1 MVQEQQFKRNIAYK
15 LRIGDILVGNPV
27 INGDRFTFLELGNK
41 QIIRV
46 NIVANIIEKYDSEG
60 EKQYSFLTA
69 DDGSGQIKLKAF
81 GDDIERLKNAA
92 QGQTV
97 LIIGTLRCFNNE
109 IYISPEI
116 VKPIQSEYLL
126 VRKLEID
133 KEKTKSSLPIQ
144 KEKIIM
150 VKDNI
155 LNLIKEAEANQGID
169 LDEIIMKIRNTSP
182 DIINQ
187 EIKRMLEEGIIF
199 EPRPGRVRYL
209 G

>member
-1 MVQEQQFKRNIAYK
+1 VVQEQQFKRNIAYK

>member
-1 MVQEQQFKRNIAYK
+1 MPEEKSFKRNIAFK
-15 LRIGDILVGNPV
+15 LRIGDILVGKPIIANE
-27 INGDRFTFLELGNK
+27 RFTFLELGNK
-41 QIIRV
+41 KIIRV
-46 NIVANIIEKYDSEG
+46 NVIANIIDRYDSEG
-60 EKQYSFLTA
+60 EKKYSFVTA

-81 GDDIERLKNAA
+81 GDDIERLKDAT

-97 LIIGTLRCFNNE
+97 LITGVLRYFNNE

-116 VKPIQSEYLL
+116 VKPIQTEYLL

-133 KEKTKSSLPIQ
+133 KDKAQNAPPIQ
-144 KEKIIM
+144 RDKIIA

-155 LNLIKEAEANQGID
+155 LSKIKEAEPNQGID
-169 LDEIIMKIRNTSP
+169 VDEIIMKVRDTSP

-187 EIKRMLEEGIIF
+187 EIKKMLEEGIIF